1 MEGIFYIWIG
11 QTIESDIEWYW
22 DCDEDSPV
30 YGEEYGIQ
38 WIHTEWRL
46 ECITD
51 DNDIICDGSYKQENL
66 ADGRPYNHIAFSYE
80 DAMKFIPKPR
90 NEYY

>member
-22 DCDEDSPV
+22 DTDEDSPV
-30 YGEEYGIQ
+30 YGDEYGIQ
-38 WIHTEWRL
+38 WVHTEWYL
-46 ECITD
+46 ECITSEGVSY
-51 DNDIICDGSYKQENL
+51 DGCFQQEDL

-80 DAMKFIPKPR
+80 DAMKLIPKPI
-90 NEYY
+90 NKYY